1 MTTYKFSQEDIEKIR
16 FRFPIEAYNE
26 ANNDSTNASAYY
38 VRQAFERA
46 FKKVTGRTFHMQQ
59 APAAKDYGPGLIKAG
74 FRVIKIKNYS
84 ELKVGDVV
92 LYLET
97 KRSHWGHISVWN
109 GEIWVSDYRQ
119 ESIHPDSSFENA
131 TPTFYRYHGD
141 SNSATTGNL
150 VIFNILNF
158 LKFLNLFED
167 IEDYGVTTYKVNQ
180 EEIEKIRLLHASEA
194 YNGANYKSIDAC
206 AYYVR
211 QAFER
216 AFKKVTG
223 RTFHMQQAPAA
234 ADYEPGLLKAGFRII
249 NIDKGSKF
257 KVGDVVIYQVTSTS
271 PWGHIAVWTGE
282 IWVSDYRQ
290 RSIHPDSSYINAIP
304 RFYRYHG

>member
-59 APAAKDYGPGLIKAG
+59 APAA
-74 FRVIKIKNYS
+74 
-84 ELKVGDVV
+84 
-92 LYLET
+92 
-97 KRSHWGHISVWN
+97 
-109 GEIWVSDYRQ
+109 
-119 ESIHPDSSFENA
+119 
-131 TPTFYRYHGD
+131 
-141 SNSATTGNL
+141 
-150 VIFNILNF
+150 
-158 LKFLNLFED
+158 
-167 IEDYGVTTYKVNQ
+167 
-180 EEIEKIRLLHASEA
+180 
-194 YNGANYKSIDAC
+194 
-206 AYYVR
+206 
-211 QAFER
+211 
-216 AFKKVTG
+216 
-223 RTFHMQQAPAA
+223 
-234 ADYEPGLLKAGFRII
+234 ADYEPGLLKADFRII